1 MATQTA
7 PNPTREK
14 MLKGLGYQRS
24 GEIEKAQRC
33 YKQVLKKLPNN
44 ADALHLLGVTYR
56 QLGYPKRAIEYIQ
69 KAIAV
74 NPNQAPFYA
83 NLARAM
89 IDVGTDAESMLAVSE
104 KALSLNPL
112 EKEALNIKGI
122 ALTSLKQTE
131 EAEALF
137 QQMLVRY
144 PDFGDAYRNYGL
156 LLRQNKE
163 YKKAIAFFHRAV
175 QLNPDNPENYI
186 ERSRCRHE
194 QKEFKVAEAE
204 LADALERFP
213 DNAELKHEAARILF
227 SISRSDVGVKYAEEA
242 VEDSPNNYHR
252 LVTLAV
258 QYLMLGRGREAVDT
272 FLKAKKLAP
281 EGAAGIDWNLSLAY
295 LSVGDLANGWAL
307 HHARFGDE
315 NSTANKRIFDVPE
328 WEGEDI
334 SGKTVLAWCDQGLG
348 DALRGCTMLHE
359 LIERAGKVILEV
371 SPKAVDWFQRSFPAA
386 HVRAAQVNPDLTTDA
401 DDYDLS
407 ANLVDMARFFR
418 PDFQSFRNARTP
430 PFSFDLELAR
440 KYFER
445 LKDRADKPIVGI
457 GWRSRNLAIY
467 RARYY
472 LSAPEFFPIMDME
485 DVTFVNLQYLSALK
499 EIKFFEAKSKD
510 AFVNFEDVDLFDDLE
525 AAAALTACCDVVV
538 SANVSVTEISGVLD
552 VPTIRFGPQEAALTL
567 GQNGVPWHPSTTYLR
582 MDENK
587 LAVDMVPTIKQTLM
601 EHLEAFDPSRR
612 NERLQL
618 GTVGG

>member
-14 MLKGLGYQRS
+14 MLKGLGYQKS

-69 KAIAV
+69 KAIGV
-74 NPNQAPFYA
+74 NANQAPFYA

-89 IDVGTDAESMLAVSE
+89 MDIGTDAESMLAVSE
-104 KALSLNPL
+104 KALSLNPQ

-122 ALTSLKQTE
+122 ALTRLKRTD
-131 EAEALF
+131 EAEEIF
-137 QQMLVRY
+137 QQLLVRY

-156 LLRQNKE
+156 LLRENKDYE
-163 YKKAIAFFHRAV
+163 KAIAFFHKAV
-175 QLNPDNPENYI
+175 QLNPDNPQNYI

-194 QKEFKVAEAE
+194 QKDFKVAEAE
-204 LADALERFP
+204 LAEALERFP
-213 DNAELKHEAARILF
+213 DNADLKHEAARVLF
-227 SISRSDVGVKYAEEA
+227 SISRTDVGVKYAEEA
-242 VEDSPNNYHR
+242 VEDNPKNYHR

-258 QYLMLGRGREAVDT
+258 QYLMLGRGQEAVNT

-281 EGAAGIDWNLSLAY
+281 AGASGIDWNLSLAY
-295 LSVGDLANGWAL
+295 LSVGDLTNGWAL

-315 NSTANKRIFDVPE
+315 KSTANKRIFDAPE

-334 SGKTVLAWCDQGLG
+334 SDKTVLAWCDQGLG

-371 SPKAVDWFQRSFPAA
+371 APKTVPWFQRSFPEVD
-386 HVRAAQVNPDLTTDA
+386 VRATQINPDMTTNANDFDLT
-401 DDYDLS
+401 
-407 ANLVDMARFFR
+407 ANLVDMAKYFR

-430 PFSFDLELAR
+430 PFSFDLKLAHTF
-440 KYFER
+440 FER
-445 LKDRADKPIVGI
+445 LKGRADKPIVGI

-472 LSAPEFFPIMDME
+472 LSAPEFYPIIDME

-499 EIKFFEAKSKD
+499 EIQFFEAKSKG

-525 AAAALTACCDVVV
+525 AAAALTACCDLVV

-567 GQNGVPWHPSTTYLR
+567 GQDAVPWHPSTTYLR

-587 LAVDMVPTIKQTLM
+587 LAVDMVPTIKQTL
-601 EHLEAFDPSRR
+601 EDQLSRFDPSRR
-612 NERLQL
+612 NKRLQL
-618 GTVGG
+618 GTGAD

>member
-14 MLKGLGYQRS
+14 MLKGLGYQKS

-44 ADALHLLGVTYR
+44 PDALHLLGVTYR

-89 IDVGTDAESMLAVSE
+89 MDVGTDAESMLAVSE
-104 KALSLNPL
+104 KALSLNPQ
-112 EKEALNIKGI
+112 EKEALNIRGI
-122 ALTSLKQTE
+122 ALTRLKRTE
-131 EAEALF
+131 EAEEIF
-137 QQMLVRY
+137 QQLLVTY

-156 LLRQNKE
+156 LLRENE
-163 YKKAIAFFHRAV
+163 DFKKALAFFHRAV

-186 ERSRCRHE
+186 ERSRCRLK
-194 QKEFKVAEAE
+194 QKDFKVAEAE

-213 DNAELKHEAARILF
+213 DHAELKHETARLLF
-227 SISRSDVGVKYAEEA
+227 SISRTDVGVKYAEEA
-242 VEDSPNNYHR
+242 VAENPKNYHR

-258 QYLMLGRGREAVDT
+258 QYLMLGRGRESVDT

-295 LSVGDLANGWAL
+295 LSIGDLTNGWAL
-307 HHARFGDE
+307 HDARFGDE
-315 NSTANKRIFDVPE
+315 NSTSNKRKFDVPE
-328 WEGEDI
+328 WGGEDI

-371 SPKAVDWFQRSFPAA
+371 APKSVPWFQSSFPKAA
-386 HVRAAQVNPDLTTDA
+386 VRAAQVNSDLTTDL
-401 DDYDLS
+401 DDFDLT
-407 ANLVDMARFFR
+407 ANLVDIAKFFR

-430 PFSFDLELAR
+430 AFSFDIELAHTF
-440 KYFER
+440 FER
-445 LKDRADKPIVGI
+445 LKGKADKPIVGI
-457 GWRSRNLAIY
+457 GWRSRNLEVY

-472 LSAPEFFPIMDME
+472 LSAPEFFPIIDME

-499 EIKFFEAKSKD
+499 EIKFFEAKSKG

-525 AAAALTACCDVVV
+525 AAAALTACCDLVV

-552 VPTIRFGPQEAALTL
+552 VPTIRFGPQESALLL
-567 GQNGVPWHPSTTYLR
+567 GQKNVPWHPSTTYLR

-587 LAVDMVPTIKQTLM
+587 LAVDMVPTIRQTLE
-601 EHLEAFDPSRR
+601 EHLSTFDPSRR
-612 NERLQL
+612 NKRLQL
-618 GTVGG
+618 ETVAG